1 MPLSFLR
8 RLLERKPRSPNAPS
22 LFGTSYVVLPKEILS
37 PKTSSARDL
46 CNLFSAT
53 SYATVVDGDQPKR
66 YNVSVTFGGLND
78 EELQRVAAIGLCGH
92 GFRNLTADE
101 VMMLATI
108 TRMEEFRREDRFL

>member
-1 MPLSFLR
+1 VPLSFLR
-8 RLLERKPRSPNAPS
+8 RFLERKPRSTNAPS
-22 LFGTSYVVLPKEILS
+22 LFGTSYGDVPKEILS

-53 SYATVVDGDQPKR
+53 SFATVLDGDQPKR
-66 YNVSVTFGGLND
+66 YNVSATFGRLND
-78 EELQRVAAIGLCGH
+78 EELQTVATIGFRSH

-101 VMMLATI
+101 VMTLATI